1 MNDSRGIWRISKKL
15 GQYSGRE
22 QKRQR
27 QVSAAA
33 QQDIHSL
40 FSVYLGPR
48 SFSVHEQQFFKS
60 FLAQVMLN
68 FAGVCRSGLL
78 AHAQA
83 DKEFRQQLVAA
94 VNAGCNFV
102 ARGVRVIKPSASTS
116 I

>member
-22 QKRQR
+22 QKGSGRYLPLPNR
-27 QVSAAA
+27 IYTVCSACTW
-33 QQDIHSL
+33 
-40 FSVYLGPR
+40 VLGV
-48 SFSVHEQQFFKS
+48 FLCMEQQFFKS

-102 ARGVRVIKPSASTS
+102 ARRV
-116 I
+116 